1 MARKNLKTALDEFL
15 SVDENFD
22 TYIETAMQDYLNGEE
37 DNLIL
42 MVRHLIDKKGVQ
54 NVVKDSGISRATLKK
69 NKEYK
74 KKVNSLSKNRVH
86 VCTTCGKTSK
96 TNPEMEF
103 RFCSRC
109 DGNRE
114 YCAEH
119 LFTHE
124 HIKKIVIN
132 IDKDKSN

>member
-54 NVVKDSGISRATLKK
+54 NVVKDSGISRATLYRSFCKGGNPTLK
-69 NKEYK
+69 NLQ
-74 KKVNSLSKNRVH
+74 KVLNSVGYRLTF
-86 VCTTCGKTSK
+86 CT
-96 TNPEMEF
+96 
-103 RFCSRC
+103 
-109 DGNRE
+109 
-114 YCAEH
+114 
-119 LFTHE
+119 
-124 HIKKIVIN
+124 V
-132 IDKDKSN
+132 